1 MAGRRVIPQRTVSAL
16 SVPTPNDPVVG
27 HAVLQLEQA
36 VNKLQATRERV
47 VVVADLLIGRN
58 IVRHGLGRPCR
69 GYTITSTF
77 CTIAFGHALAL
88 ENKHPEREIWIDIVG
103 SDQIGARVEVF

>member
-1 MAGRRVIPQRTVSAL
+1 MAGRRVTPQRSVSSL
-16 SVPTPNDPVVG
+16 SVPTPADPVVG

-47 VVVADLLIGRN
+47 VVTVDLVVGRN

-69 GYTITSTF
+69 GYTITPTSTA
-77 CTIAFGHALAL
+77 AFTHAIAL
-88 ENKHPEREIWIDIVG
+88 ENPHPEREIWIDILSAG
-103 SDQIGARVEVF
+103 QAGARVEVF